1 MYVQFSELEVQIKEF
16 LGLNKIF
23 KHTTFMRFC

>member
-23 KHTTFMRFC
+23 KHTFMRFC